1 MTDDPT
7 DRDEDLFDGE
17 DDGEDTAQGL
27 GLAVLAG
34 DGATIGDMSP
44 RDFARLGV
52 NQIAYVRAVREPR
65 AEADPADARPEGADD
80 GADDGS
86 GDEANETPATRW
98 AIHAANGQR
107 IGMAPSPE
115 LAFAATRQHDME
127 PLSVH

>member
-1 MTDDPT
+1 MTDDST
-7 DRDEDLFDGE
+7 DRDDRDEDLFDAE
-17 DDGEDTAQGL
+17 NDGEDTAQGL
-27 GLAVLAG
+27 GLSVLAG

-52 NQIAYVRAVREPR
+52 NQIAYVRAVRDPR
-65 AEADPADARPEGADD
+65 ADADPAEAGPE

-86 GDEANETPATRW
+86 GDEADEAPATRW